1 MAGRIRDTDVAHV
14 REQTRIEDVIGDYV
28 QLKSAGGGQRK
39 GLCPFHDEKSPSFH
53 VTPARGFYHCFGC
66 QESGDVITF
75 LMKMEHLSFTE
86 TIEKLADRL
95 GYQLTY
101 DEGRS
106 SGAPQG
112 ERARLIAANAAAAKF
127 YQENLGSPSAEHARD
142 FLRARGFDR
151 DAAVRFGV
159 GFAPDQWDGLRQHL
173 VKEGFTDRE
182 LSLAG
187 LTKDGQRGPID
198 RFRNRLIWPIK
209 DLGGEVVGFG
219 ARKLAS
225 DTEDSGPKCLNTP
238 ETPIY
243 IKSQLLYGID
253 VAKKEI
259 AKTRRAVIV
268 EGYTDVMACHL
279 AGEKTAVATCGTAF
293 GEDHI
298 KLINRLLGQSTDPAS
313 VVFTF
318 DPDAAGEKAA
328 LRVYGDAS
336 KFNALTFVASGP
348 AGLDPSDLRQQQG
361 DLAVVEMLKNR
372 KPLFEFVIQH
382 RLSQFNLSDIDSRV
396 AAARAAAPVV
406 AEIVDPALRSGYTRM
421 LAEWVSLDVTDVA
434 AMVGGNKNQATRAR
448 VEPMRTSDALPN
460 AEPIADKL
468 ETQIMQVLVQ
478 NPTAFSVSQLRRMQ
492 AAGISTPD
500 YKALLEIVLENAER
514 ISEPSF
520 ANLLA
525 TAADE
530 GLQAVVRQ
538 LALAPLPLK
547 SEADLGK
554 YSLGIVNAAMIKALD
569 REKTDLLAALRRA
582 ELAASEEQKVA
593 IQRQLV
599 ELEAERRSLMN

>member
-1 MAGRIRDTDVAHV
+1 MPRVKQSD
-14 REQTRIEDVIGDYV
+14 IE
-28 QLKSAGGGQRK
+28 QLKDRVDIVELIGSYISLKPAGPGSYK
-39 GLCPFHDEKSPSFH
+39 GLCPFHGEKSPSFH
-53 VTPARGFYHCFGC
+53 VRSNPAFYHCFGC
-66 QESGDVITF
+66 GVGGDAFKFVQEIDKVGFS
-75 LMKMEHLSFTE
+75 EA
-86 TIEKLADRL
+86 IEKLAQRT

-101 DEGRS
+101 EE
-106 SGAPQG
+106 G
-112 ERARLIAANAAAAKF
+112 ERETSNRNLLLNINKAASEYYKSQLQSEEGKA
-127 YQENLGSPSAEHARD
+127 ARD
-142 FLRARGFDR
+142 FLVARGFDL
-151 DAAVRFGV
+151 VSISEFEV
-159 GFAPDQWDGLRQHL
+159 GYAPKGWQNLSQHL
-173 VKEGFTDRE
+173 TEKGFKLEDQA
-182 LSLAG
+182 LAG
-187 LTKDGQRGPID
+187 LLSKGEKGFYD
-198 RFRNRLIWPIK
+198 RFRGRVLWPIR
-209 DLGGEVVGFG
+209 DANSQVVGFG
-219 ARKLAS
+219 ARKLYV
-225 DTEDSGPKCLNTP
+225 EDQGPKYLNTP
-238 ETPIY
+238 ETPVY
-243 IKSQLLYGID
+243 HKSTVLYGLD
-253 VAKKEI
+253 LARREI
-259 AKTRRAVIV
+259 ASKRQVIVV

-293 GEDHI
+293 GEEHI

-313 VVFTF
+313 VIFTF

-328 LRVYGDAS
+328 LKVYGDAS

-361 DLAVVEMLKNR
+361 DSAVVEMLKNR

-434 AMVGGNKNQATRAR
+434 AMVGGNKNQVTRAR
-448 VEPMRTSDALPN
+448 VEPLRTSDALPT

-520 ANLLA
+520 ANLLVS
-525 TAADE
+525 AADE
-530 GLQAVVRQ
+530 PLQAVVRQ

>member
-1 MAGRIRDTDVAHV
+1 MPRVKQSD
-14 REQTRIEDVIGDYV
+14 IE
-28 QLKSAGGGQRK
+28 QLKDRVDIVELIGSYISLKPAGPGSFK
-39 GLCPFHDEKSPSFH
+39 GLCPFHGEKSPSFH
-53 VTPARGFYHCFGC
+53 VRSNPAFYHCFGC
-66 QESGDVITF
+66 GVGGDAFKFVQEIDKVGFS
-75 LMKMEHLSFTE
+75 EA
-86 TIEKLADRL
+86 IEKLAQRT

-101 DEGRS
+101 EE
-106 SGAPQG
+106 G
-112 ERARLIAANAAAAKF
+112 ERETSNRNLLLNINKAASEYYKSQLQSEEGKA
-127 YQENLGSPSAEHARD
+127 ARD
-142 FLRARGFDR
+142 FLVARGFDL
-151 DAAVRFGV
+151 DSISEFEV
-159 GFAPDQWDGLRQHL
+159 GYAPKGWQNLSQHL
-173 VKEGFTDRE
+173 TENGFKLEDQA
-182 LSLAG
+182 LAG
-187 LTKDGQRGPID
+187 LLSKGEKGFYD
-198 RFRNRLIWPIK
+198 RFRGRVLWPIR
-209 DLGGEVVGFG
+209 DANSQVVGFG
-219 ARKLAS
+219 ARKLYV
-225 DTEDSGPKCLNTP
+225 EDQGPKYLNTP
-238 ETPIY
+238 ETPVY
-243 IKSQLLYGID
+243 HKSTVLYGLD
-253 VAKKEI
+253 LARREI
-259 AKTRRAVIV
+259 ASKRQVIVV

-293 GEDHI
+293 GEEHI

-361 DLAVVEMLKNR
+361 DSAVVEMLKSR

-448 VEPMRTSDALPN
+448 VEPMRTSDALPT

-530 GLQAVVRQ
+530 RLQAVVRQ

>member
-1 MAGRIRDTDVAHV
+1 MPRVKQSD
-14 REQTRIEDVIGDYV
+14 IE
-28 QLKSAGGGQRK
+28 QLKDRVDIVELIGSYISLKPAGPGSFK
-39 GLCPFHDEKSPSFH
+39 GLCPFHGEKSPSFH
-53 VTPARGFYHCFGC
+53 VRSNPAFYHCFGC
-66 QESGDVITF
+66 GVGGDAFKFVQEIDKVGFS
-75 LMKMEHLSFTE
+75 EA
-86 TIEKLADRL
+86 IEKLAQRT

-101 DEGRS
+101 EE
-106 SGAPQG
+106 G
-112 ERARLIAANAAAAKF
+112 ERETSNRNLLLNINKAASEYYKSQLQSEEGKA
-127 YQENLGSPSAEHARD
+127 ARD
-142 FLRARGFDR
+142 FLVARGFDL
-151 DAAVRFGV
+151 DSISEFEV
-159 GFAPDQWDGLRQHL
+159 GYAPKGWQNLSQHL
-173 VKEGFTDRE
+173 TEKGFKLEDQA
-182 LSLAG
+182 LAG
-187 LTKDGQRGPID
+187 LLSKGEKGFYD
-198 RFRNRLIWPIK
+198 RFRGRVLWPIR
-209 DLGGEVVGFG
+209 DANSQVVGFG
-219 ARKLAS
+219 ARKLYV
-225 DTEDSGPKCLNTP
+225 EDQGPKYLNTP
-238 ETPIY
+238 ETPVY
-243 IKSQLLYGID
+243 HKSTVLYGLD
-253 VAKKEI
+253 LARREI
-259 AKTRRAVIV
+259 ASKRQVIVV

>member
-1 MAGRIRDTDVAHV
+1 MPRVKQTD
-14 REQTRIEDVIGDYV
+14 IE
-28 QLKSAGGGQRK
+28 QLKDRVDIVELIGSYISLKPAGPGSFK
-39 GLCPFHDEKSPSFH
+39 GLCPFHGEKSPSFH
-53 VTPARGFYHCFGC
+53 VRSNPAFYHCFGC
-66 QESGDVITF
+66 GVGGDVFKFVQEIDKLGF
-75 LMKMEHLSFTE
+75 SEA
-86 TIEKLADRL
+86 IEKLAQRT

-101 DEGRS
+101 EE
-106 SGAPQG
+106 G
-112 ERARLIAANAAAAKF
+112 ERESSNRNLLLNINKAASEFFKAQLQSEEGKA
-127 YQENLGSPSAEHARD
+127 ARD
-142 FLRARGFDR
+142 FLVARGFDL
-151 DAAVRFGV
+151 AAIAEFDV
-159 GFAPDQWDGLRQHL
+159 GYAPKGWQNLSDHLTQKGFKLEDQA
-173 VKEGFTDRE
+173 
-182 LSLAG
+182 LAG
-187 LTKDGQRGPID
+187 LLSRGEKGFYD
-198 RFRNRLIWPIK
+198 RFRGRVLWPIR
-209 DLGGEVVGFG
+209 DANSQVVGFG
-219 ARKLAS
+219 ARKLYP
-225 DTEDSGPKCLNTP
+225 DDQGPKYLNTP
-238 ETPIY
+238 ETPVY
-243 IKSQLLYGID
+243 HKSTVLYGLD
-253 VAKKEI
+253 LARREI
-259 AKTRRAVIV
+259 AGKRQVIVV

-293 GEDHI
+293 GEEHI

-313 VVFTF
+313 VIFTF

-328 LRVYGDAS
+328 LKVYGDAG

-348 AGLDPSDLRQQQG
+348 AGLDPADLRQQQG
-361 DLAVVEMLKNR
+361 DTAVVEMLKNR

-406 AEIVDPALRSGYTRM
+406 ADIVDPALRSGYTRM

-434 AMVGGNKNQATRAR
+434 AMVGGNKAQTTRAR
-448 VEPMRTSDALPN
+448 VEPLRTSGALPT

-478 NPTAFSVSQLRRMQ
+478 NPTAFDVSQLRRMQ
-492 AAGISTPD
+492 AAGISTPE
-500 YKALLEIVLENAER
+500 YKALLEIVLEIADR
-514 ISEPSF
+514 ISEPTF

-525 TAADE
+525 TVAQDS
-530 GLQAVVRQ
+530 LQSTVRK

-547 SEADLGK
+547 SEADLAK

-599 ELEAERRSLMN
+599 ELEAERRLLMY

>member
-1 MAGRIRDTDVAHV
+1 MPRVKQSD
-14 REQTRIEDVIGDYV
+14 IE
-28 QLKSAGGGQRK
+28 QLKDRVDIVELIGSYISLKPAGPGSFK
-39 GLCPFHDEKSPSFH
+39 GLCPFHGEKSPSFH
-53 VTPARGFYHCFGC
+53 VRSNPAFYHCFGC
-66 QESGDVITF
+66 GVGGDAFKFVQEIDKVGFS
-75 LMKMEHLSFTE
+75 EA
-86 TIEKLADRL
+86 IEKLAQRT

-101 DEGRS
+101 EE
-106 SGAPQG
+106 G
-112 ERARLIAANAAAAKF
+112 ERETSNRNLLLNINKAASEYYKSQLQSEEGKA
-127 YQENLGSPSAEHARD
+127 ARD
-142 FLRARGFDR
+142 FLVARGFDL
-151 DAAVRFGV
+151 DSISEFEV
-159 GFAPDQWDGLRQHL
+159 GYAPKGWQNLSQHL
-173 VKEGFTDRE
+173 TEKGFKLEDQA
-182 LSLAG
+182 LAG
-187 LTKDGQRGPID
+187 LLSKGEKGFYD
-198 RFRNRLIWPIK
+198 RFRGRVLWPIR
-209 DLGGEVVGFG
+209 DANSQVVGFG
-219 ARKLAS
+219 ARKLYV
-225 DTEDSGPKCLNTP
+225 EDQGPKYLNTP

-243 IKSQLLYGID
+243 HKSTVLYGLD
-253 VAKKEI
+253 LARREI
-259 AKTRRAVIV
+259 ASKRQVIVV

-293 GEDHI
+293 GEEHI

-520 ANLLA
+520 ANLLV

-530 GLQAVVRQ
+530 GLQTVVRQ

>member
-1 MAGRIRDTDVAHV
+1 MPRVKQSD
-14 REQTRIEDVIGDYV
+14 IE
-28 QLKSAGGGQRK
+28 QLKDRVDIVELIGSYISLKPAGPGSFK
-39 GLCPFHDEKSPSFH
+39 GLCPFHGEKSPSFH
-53 VTPARGFYHCFGC
+53 VRSNPAFYHCFGC
-66 QESGDVITF
+66 GVGGDAFKFVQEIDKVGFS
-75 LMKMEHLSFTE
+75 EA
-86 TIEKLADRL
+86 IEKLAQRT

-101 DEGRS
+101 EE
-106 SGAPQG
+106 G
-112 ERARLIAANAAAAKF
+112 ERETSNRNLLLSINKAASEYYKSQLQSEEGKA
-127 YQENLGSPSAEHARD
+127 ARD
-142 FLRARGFDR
+142 FLVSRGFDLESISE
-151 DAAVRFGV
+151 FEV
-159 GFAPDQWDGLRQHL
+159 GYAPKGWQNLSQHL
-173 VKEGFTDRE
+173 TEKGFKLEDQA
-182 LSLAG
+182 LAG
-187 LTKDGQRGPID
+187 LLSKGEKGFYD
-198 RFRNRLIWPIK
+198 RFRGRVLWPIR
-209 DLGGEVVGFG
+209 DANSQVVGFG
-219 ARKLAS
+219 ARKLYV
-225 DTEDSGPKCLNTP
+225 EDQGPKYLNTP
-238 ETPIY
+238 ETPVY
-243 IKSQLLYGID
+243 HKSTVLYGLD
-253 VAKKEI
+253 LARREI
-259 AKTRRAVIV
+259 ASKRQVIVV

-293 GEDHI
+293 GEEHI

-313 VVFTF
+313 VIFTF

-328 LRVYGDAS
+328 LKVYGDAS

-361 DLAVVEMLKNR
+361 DSAVVEMLKNR

-448 VEPMRTSDALPN
+448 VESLRTSVALPTT
-460 AEPIADKL
+460 EPIADKL

-478 NPTAFSVSQLRRMQ
+478 NPTAFSVEQLRRMQ
-492 AAGISTPD
+492 AAGISTPE
-500 YKALLEIVLENAER
+500 YKALLEIVLENADR
-514 ISEPSF
+514 LAEPSF
-520 ANLLA
+520 ANLLMT
-525 TAADE
+525 TAGE
-530 GLQAVVRQ
+530 HLQAVVRE

-547 SEADLGK
+547 NEADLGK

-582 ELAASEEQKVA
+582 ESAWSDEQKVA

>member
-1 MAGRIRDTDVAHV
+1 MPRVKQSD
-14 REQTRIEDVIGDYV
+14 IE
-28 QLKSAGGGQRK
+28 QLKDRVDIVELIGSYISLKPAGPGSFK
-39 GLCPFHDEKSPSFH
+39 GLCPFHGEKSPSFH
-53 VTPARGFYHCFGC
+53 VRSNPAFYHCFGC
-66 QESGDVITF
+66 GVGGDAFKFLQEIDKIGFS
-75 LMKMEHLSFTE
+75 EA
-86 TIEKLADRL
+86 IEKLAQRT

-101 DEGRS
+101 EE
-106 SGAPQG
+106 G
-112 ERARLIAANAAAAKF
+112 ERESSNRNLLLSINKAASEYYKSQLQSEEGKA
-127 YQENLGSPSAEHARD
+127 ARD
-142 FLRARGFDR
+142 FLVARGFDLESITE
-151 DAAVRFGV
+151 FEV
-159 GFAPDQWDGLRQHL
+159 GYAPKGWQNLSQHL
-173 VKEGFTDRE
+173 TEKGFKLEDQA
-182 LSLAG
+182 LAG
-187 LTKDGQRGPID
+187 LLSKGEKGYYD
-198 RFRNRLIWPIK
+198 RFRGRVLWPIR
-209 DLGGEVVGFG
+209 DANSQVVGFG
-219 ARKLAS
+219 ARKLYA
-225 DTEDSGPKCLNTP
+225 EDQGPKYLNTP
-238 ETPIY
+238 ETPVY
-243 IKSQLLYGID
+243 HKSTVLYGLD
-253 VAKKEI
+253 LARREI
-259 AKTRRAVIV
+259 ANKRQVVVV

-293 GEDHI
+293 GEEHI

-328 LRVYGDAS
+328 LKVYGDAS

-361 DLAVVEMLKNR
+361 DAAVVEMLKNR

-434 AMVGGNKNQATRAR
+434 AMVGGNKNQATRVR
-448 VEPMRTSDALPN
+448 VEPLRTSDALPVS
-460 AEPIADKL
+460 EPIADKL

-478 NPTAFSVSQLRRMQ
+478 NPSAFSVPQLRRMQ

-500 YKALLEIVLENAER
+500 YKALLEIVLENSER

-525 TAADE
+525 TSVDE

-582 ELAASEEQKVA
+582 ELAASAEQKMA
-593 IQRQLV
+593 IQRQLM

>member
-1 MAGRIRDTDVAHV
+1 MPRVKQSD
-14 REQTRIEDVIGDYV
+14 IE
-28 QLKSAGGGQRK
+28 QLKDRVDIVELIGSYISLKAAGPGSFK
-39 GLCPFHDEKSPSFH
+39 GLCPFHGEKSPSFH
-53 VTPARGFYHCFGC
+53 VRSNPAFYHCFGC
-66 QESGDVITF
+66 GVGGDAFKFVKEIDKVGF
-75 LMKMEHLSFTE
+75 SEA
-86 TIEKLADRL
+86 IEKLAQRT

-101 DEGRS
+101 EE
-106 SGAPQG
+106 G
-112 ERARLIAANAAAAKF
+112 ERETSNRNLLLNINKAASEYYKSQLQSEEGKA
-127 YQENLGSPSAEHARD
+127 ARD
-142 FLRARGFDR
+142 FLVARGFDL
-151 DAAVRFGV
+151 DSISEFEV
-159 GFAPDQWDGLRQHL
+159 GYAPKGWQNLSQHL
-173 VKEGFTDRE
+173 TEKGFTLEDQA
-182 LSLAG
+182 LAG
-187 LTKDGQRGPID
+187 LLSKGEKGFYD
-198 RFRNRLIWPIK
+198 RFRGRVLWPIR
-209 DLGGEVVGFG
+209 DANSQVVGFG
-219 ARKLAS
+219 ARKLYV
-225 DTEDSGPKCLNTP
+225 EDQGPKYLNTP
-238 ETPIY
+238 ETPVY
-243 IKSQLLYGID
+243 HKSTVLYGLD
-253 VAKKEI
+253 LARREI
-259 AKTRRAVIV
+259 ASKRQVIVV

-293 GEDHI
+293 GEEHI

-361 DLAVVEMLKNR
+361 DSAVVEMLKNR

-382 RLSQFNLSDIDSRV
+382 RLSQFKLSDIDSRV

-421 LAEWVSLDVTDVA
+421 LAEWVSLDVTDVS

-448 VEPMRTSDALPN
+448 VEPLRTSDALPTT
-460 AEPIADKL
+460 EPIADKL

-520 ANLLA
+520 ANLLV

-530 GLQAVVRQ
+530 PLQAVVRQ